1 MRPIGRR
8 SFLALG
14 VGAVAWACSRGGED
28 AEENGDGDPAGAI
41 SIVATGVQLA
51 VGDSRQAFAV
61 LRGQRPVVPGEL
73 SVRLTPPGGKA
84 LSVEAKR
91 QRIKFGRGGEDDA
104 GGAEVTSIF
113 SFRHDFERPG
123 IWVMNVTADG
133 KRSQAAFQVLA
144 PDDTKAPRVGDRA
157 IASESPTTEDADG
170 VDPICTRNPP
180 CSMHEL
186 TIADALGAGKPTV
199 VIFGTPRF
207 CTSRTCGPVVDIVEA
222 QKERVGDAYSFVHV
236 EVWKDDQQSV
246 NKPGGEAPAFAEW
259 KLGTEP
265 WVYFIDAD
273 GVVRDRWLG
282 AMGTDELRLAVDALV
297 RE

>member
-1 MRPIGRR
+1 MRPIDRR

-14 VGAVAWACSRGGED
+14 VGAVAWACSRGGDED
-28 AEENGDGDPAGAI
+28 EDEAVDPAGAI
-41 SIVATGVQLA
+41 SIVATGLQLA

-61 LRGQRPVVPGEL
+61 LRGQRPYVPDEL

-84 LSVEAKR
+84 ARVEVDR

-104 GGAEVTSIF
+104 SGAEVTDIF

-123 IWVMNVTADG
+123 IWVVNVTADG

-144 PDDTKAPRVGDRA
+144 PDDTEAPRVGDRA
-157 IASESPTTEDADG
+157 IASKSPTTDDARG
-170 VDPICTRNPP
+170 VDPICSRNPR
-180 CSMHEL
+180 CAMHDVSL
-186 TIADALGAGKPTV
+186 ADALGAGKPTV
-199 VIFGTPRF
+199 VVFGTPRF
-207 CTSRTCGPVVDIVEA
+207 CTSRTCGPVVDIVET
-222 QKERVGDAYSFVHV
+222 QKERVGDSCSFVHV
-236 EVWKDDQQSV
+236 EVWKDDGPSV

-265 WVYFIDAD
+265 WIYFIGAD

-282 AMGTDELRLAVDALV
+282 AIGRDEIRLGVDALV
-297 RE
+297 SE